1 MSDGDEPADETEREA
16 DATGEE
22 TPSESEETDQPA
34 AEEAGEAES
43 DLGSGDGPTTEEMA
57 DSDEDGADEPAGET
71 DDEGRREGD
80 QLGAEH
86 AAEEA
91 TSGDDADIEPPEEN
105 ENELDEEAESDDES
119 DDETEEDGETTDD
132 EGSEDDGEE
141 AEDAESDDAEEGEL
155 EARTP
160 EALDERLDEVETGIE
175 EAETEADLDAV
186 ESDLDS
192 VEEDIEAADLPEPDE
207 DEEDAEDPREELE
220 SRVTELREAIED
232 QRGPYAED
240 AIEAIEGA
248 QSTLTETRWT
258 EQGEREIADVVNSFL
273 DSAGE
278 TLGEEFTAA
287 NDEPEHLAAAL
298 GEVNETIESRD
309 LDPDDDAETVAALVE
324 AADELTAGLDDAEE
338 WDDLTVREKLTVE
351 GFYDVLT
358 PETRKDFPPEW
369 NAIKIYE
376 KRGNPEPIL
385 RGLDM
390 FGSDFMEEHCIESL
404 KRMGSPAAYDAMEQ
418 RAQKRNKPPIEVLG
432 KIGDDRALDT
442 LHEYIEGESDPALQK
457 VTIKAIGE
465 IGSADSTQPVADRL
479 VAENETVRSNAARAL
494 GLIGDTRAISPLAD
508 VLSDDDSNSVRASAA
523 WALNQIGTEKA
534 LDAAREHANDRSFL
548 VQSEAEKADRAMADD
563 GDAAE
568 TSA

>member
-1 MSDGDEPADETEREA
+1 MSDGDEPAD
-16 DATGEE
+16 DGE
-22 TPSESEETDQPA
+22 Q
-34 AEEAGEAES
+34 
-43 DLGSGDGPTTEEMA
+43 
-57 DSDEDGADEPAGET
+57 PAGE
-71 DDEGRREGD
+71 EG
-80 QLGAEH
+80 
-86 AAEEA
+86 
-91 TSGDDADIEPPEEN
+91 
-105 ENELDEEAESDDES
+105 
-119 DDETEEDGETTDD
+119 
-132 EGSEDDGEE
+132 
-141 AEDAESDDAEEGEL
+141 GEL

-160 EALDERLDEVETGIE
+160 EALDERLDEVEAE
-175 EAETEADLDAV
+175 LDEAETEADLDEV
-186 ESDLDS
+186 ENDLDE
-192 VEEDIEAADLPEPDE
+192 VEEEIEAAELPEPDE
-207 DEEDAEDPREELE
+207 DEEDADDPREELE
-220 SRVTELREAIED
+220 SRVTELRDALEE

-240 AIEAIEGA
+240 AVEEIEGA
-248 QSTLTETRWT
+248 KSTLTGTRWT
-258 EQGEREIADVVNSFL
+258 EQGEHEIVEVVQAFL
-273 DSAGE
+273 DTVGE
-278 TLGEEFTAA
+278 TLDEEFTAA
-287 NDEPEHLAAAL
+287 NDGPEGLAAAL
-298 GEVNETIESRD
+298 DDVIETIESRE
-309 LDPDDDAETVAALVE
+309 LDPDDDAETVAELIE
-324 AADELTAGLDDAEE
+324 AADELTTGLDDAEE
-338 WDDLTVREKLTVE
+338 WDDLSVREKLTVE

-358 PETRKDFPPEW
+358 PKNRKDFPPEW

-376 KRGNPEPIL
+376 AQGDPEPIL

-390 FGSDFMEEHCIESL
+390 FGSEFMEEHCIESL
-404 KRMGSPAAYDAMEQ
+404 KRMGAPEAYDVMEE

-432 KIGDDRALDT
+432 KIGDERALDT

-465 IGSADSTQPVADRL
+465 IGSTDSTQPVADRL